1 MQTMLKDEADAL
13 VEGIEYHA
21 LLGVEHFYI
30 YDNNRWAHRAEGHP
44 RARWA
49 EAHPRVTSLLRME
62 AAAAT
67 KPRPHTGRSTRE
79 AQHGSMM
86 PIPAGTTAVCA
97 AIPLPATDVRLP
109 CGFAAPGASQGSRW
123 L

>member
-13 VEGIEYHA
+13 VEWIEYHA

-30 YDNNRWAHRAEGHP
+30 YDNNRC
-44 RARWA
+44 ARRA
-49 EAHPRVTSLLRME
+49 EAHPRITALLRLRHV
-62 AAAAT
+62 AAT
-67 KPRPHTGRSTRE
+67 KPRPHTGSGTSG

-97 AIPLPATDVRLP
+97 IIPLPATAMRV
-109 CGFAAPGASQGSRW
+109 CCC
-123 L
+123 